1 MRQDLKNCN
10 ALKFSF
16 KNVINA
22 GRLKCCGM
30 EDRTVG
36 AHGCQKTKKLYVVW
50 KRTRFQQLLI
60 LG

>member
-30 EDRTVG
+30 EDRKVG
-36 AHGCQKTKKLYVVW
+36 AHGCQKTKKIIIGME
-50 KRTRFQQLLI
+50 KDKI
-60 LG
+60 SAK